1 MQAALSGFT
10 CLTEYQNIEP
20 MEKTPIRILLAEDDH
35 NLGNLLKNYLDAKG
49 YSTILCVNGQEATDT
64 FRQKEFD
71 FCILDIMMPLK
82 DGFVVAQEIR
92 AANSK
97 IPILFLTARSMQ
109 EDKLKGF
116 EIGAD
121 DYLTKPFS
129 MEELLFRIQAIL
141 RRSEE
146 LTKAS
151 GPQGMFKI
159 GAYTFDFNR
168 QVLTILGKEKKLT
181 SKEAELLRLLCVRDN
196 AVLTRSDALREIWH
210 DDSYFNARSMDV
222 YIVKLRKYLKEDPNV
237 ELINVHGVGFKL
249 VMK

>member
-1 MQAALSGFT
+1 
-10 CLTEYQNIEP
+10 

-49 YSTILCVNGQEATDT
+49 YNTTLCVNGQEATDT

-71 FCILDIMMPLK
+71 FCLLDIMMPLK

-146 LTKAS
+146 IPKAA
-151 GPQGMFKI
+151 GPHGVFKL
-159 GAYTFDFNR
+159 GNYTFDFNR
-168 QVLTILGKEKKLT
+168 QVLTIFGKEKKLT
-181 SKEAELLRLLCVRDN
+181 SKEAELLRLLCQRDN
-196 AVLTRSDALREIWH
+196 DVLTRSDALREIWH

-249 VMK
+249 IMNK